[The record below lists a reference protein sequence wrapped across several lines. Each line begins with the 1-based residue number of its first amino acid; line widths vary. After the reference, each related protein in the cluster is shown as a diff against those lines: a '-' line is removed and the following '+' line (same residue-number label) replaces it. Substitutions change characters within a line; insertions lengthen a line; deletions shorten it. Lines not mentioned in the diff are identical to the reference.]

1 MDGLIAY
8 ASGRWP
14 TWFPGERPPELELG
28 ILVGPNHR
36 QRPLV
41 FLIPAKAR
49 TPRVVLKVALSS
61 GEADCL
67 STEFRAL
74 SELRPLLP
82 DGLRASIPEPLGLEP
97 LADSM
102 VLALGGMGGRR
113 PLHPRLYGRPSLGGR
128 RQLMRFVGSALGWTR
143 NLAEATA
150 QPTEA
155 DQADLADRIGR
166 FRAAFAGD
174 GDEGRTLRS
183 FGRAVAATPI
193 RWAPSWQHGDIGFGN
208 ALVRRGAVSFVD
220 WEQARPS
227 SEPWFD
233 VSYLP
238 IALAGMARRQ
248 RNEPSLPR
256 AAVWALASSGW
267 SGPILEAQVRRVWDY
282 PLPLGWAVTLTTMW
296 KALRLRQEGR
306 TGWADLA
313 LGLVTDAR
321 LRRELGWLAPEW

>member
-1 MDGLIAY
+1 MDGLITY

-14 TWFPGERPPELELG
+14 AWFPGERPPRLELG

-41 FLIPAKAR
+41 FLAPANAR
-49 TPRVVLKVALSS
+49 KPRVVLKVALSP
-61 GEADCL
+61 GEADSL

-74 SELRPLLP
+74 SELRPELP

-97 LADSM
+97 HADGM
-102 VLALGGMGGRR
+102 VLALRGMEGRR
-113 PLHPRLYGRPSLGGR
+113 PLHPRLYGRPSLGGH
-128 RQLMRFVGSALGWTR
+128 RQLLKFVDGVLGWTR
-143 NLAEATA
+143 NLADATA

-155 DQADLADRIGR
+155 DEGDLTDRIER
-166 FRAAFAGD
+166 FRAAFAAD
-174 GDEGRTLRS
+174 GDETRTLRS
-183 FGRAVAATPI
+183 FGRAVSATPI

-208 ALVRRGAVSFVD
+208 ALVHRGALGFVD

-248 RNEPSLPR
+248 RDEPSLRR
-256 AAVWALASSGW
+256 AAEWALGSSSW
-267 SGPILEAQVRRVWDY
+267 SGPIVDAQVRRVWDY
-282 PLPLGWAVTLTTMW
+282 PLPFGWAVTLTTMW

-306 TGWADLA
+306 VGWADLA
-313 LGLVTDAR
+313 IGLLTDAR
-321 LRRELGWLAPEW
+321 LRQELGWLAPEW